1 MRNWVEI
8 VRRRLTA
15 IGGAEPDNTVVEEL
29 ATHLS
34 AIYDDA
40 REEGR
45 TDAEAAT
52 AAMQVLEASDLLKN
66 TIDARRPSLGAL
78 VQQWGRQQP
87 VHTER
92 GSLMFDTVFRDVRHA
107 FRMFVQSPAF
117 ALAAVAA
124 LTLGIAVNTAIFSV
138 VNAVLLRPLPY
149 PAADR
154 IVFYMSTGPNGPG
167 FPAAS
172 PAKFA
177 HFREQTQ
184 VTELASA
191 FNSSLV
197 NYTDGSFPE
206 QLRGGRVSADF
217 FRLFGAQPILG
228 RTFSAEEDRPRGDKV
243 VVLSK
248 TFWETRMKSDPQIV
262 GKAISLG
269 AIPHTVIGVLGD
281 FNVEDLFS
289 PPPQVWTAFQLE
301 PNTSD
306 QGHYFQ
312 SAGLLKEGVSLE
324 QAQARL
330 KTSAADFSA
339 RFKGALGNGGGF
351 SVERV
356 GEVLVRNVRQS
367 LFVLVG
373 AVGFVLLIACANV
386 ANLLLVRATG
396 RKREI
401 AIRAALGG
409 SRGRIIS
416 QVLTE
421 STVLSV
427 IGGALGLAFGVLAIR
442 AMLSINT
449 AGLPRI
455 GQEGVLVGVDWRVLT
470 FTTVL
475 SLATGLIFG
484 LIPALQSSK
493 TDLTTT
499 LKETG
504 GRSGTGF
511 RQNKTRSILVV
522 VEVALALTLLIG
534 SALLIRSAI
543 ALGEVEPGFDANNV
557 LTMRMSIT
565 GPQYD
570 SSQAVDL
577 MIRNGVERLKT
588 VPGVVD
594 AAATCCVP
602 LQGGYGLPFVI
613 VGRPLTEGPF
623 HGGGGWINIT
633 PGYFDVFKIAVKK
646 GRAFS
651 ERDDSVAPPV
661 VIVNE
666 AFANQF
672 FKDQDPLA
680 NRLIIGKG
688 VMREFASETDR
699 QIVGVVS
706 DTRDGGLQQ
715 QPQPAMYIPQAQV
728 PDAANALNLGLA
740 PVGWVVRTAGDP
752 YAASESIQAS
762 LRESTG
768 LPVSQVRSM
777 ADVIIAIDVTSAVQH
792 VADDRLWRV
801 GAVAGRDRH
810 LRLDGVFS
818 RAAHAG
824 NRHSPVARRAGR
836 IGQAHDRGARHAA
849 RDRRGRGRHRGI
861 VGSGAIHACI
871 PVRGGSARSG
881 RVRRRTGP
889 AGRGRVLR
897 RVVAGAQGQQG
908 RSHDSVALRMMASC
922 PASMCTLRCS

>member
-1 MRNWVEI
+1 
-8 VRRRLTA
+8 
-15 IGGAEPDNTVVEEL
+15 
-29 ATHLS
+29 
-34 AIYDDA
+34 
-40 REEGR
+40 
-45 TDAEAAT
+45 
-52 AAMQVLEASDLLKN
+52 
-66 TIDARRPSLGAL
+66 
-78 VQQWGRQQP
+78 
-87 VHTER
+87 
-92 GSLMFDTVFRDVRHA
+92 
-107 FRMFVQSPAF
+107 
-117 ALAAVAA
+117 

-138 VNAVLLRPLPY
+138 VNAVLLRPLPF
-149 PAADR
+149 PQADR

-177 HFREQTQ
+177 HFQQQTQ

-191 FNSSLV
+191 FNSYLV

-217 FRLFGAQPILG
+217 FRLFGAQTVMG

-243 VVLSK
+243 AIVSQA
-248 TFWETRMKSDPQIV
+248 FWQDRLKGDPQII

-269 AIPHTVIGVLGD
+269 GVPHTVIGVLHD
-281 FNVEDLFS
+281 FEIGDLFNQ
-289 PPPQVWTAFQLE
+289 PVQVWVPFQLD

-312 SAGLLKEGVSLE
+312 SAGRLKEGVSLE

-330 KTSAADFSA
+330 KASAADFEA
-339 RFKGALGNGGGF
+339 RFKGALGPQGGF
-351 SVERV
+351 SVERL

-367 LFVLVG
+367 LFVLIG

-421 STVLSV
+421 SMVLSV
-427 IGGALGLAFGVLAIR
+427 IGGALGLLFGVLAIR

-455 GQEGVLVGVDWRVLT
+455 GQDGVLVGIDWRVLG
-470 FTTVL
+470 FTTAV

-484 LIPALQSSK
+484 LIPAIQSSK

-522 VEVALALTLLIG
+522 TEVALALTLLIG
-534 SALLIRSAI
+534 SALLIRSAM
-543 ALGEVEPGFDANNV
+543 ALGRVEPGFDANHV

-565 GPQYD
+565 GPQFA

-577 MIRNGVERLKT
+577 MIRNGADRLKAL
-588 VPGVVD
+588 PGVEN

-613 VGRPLTEGPF
+613 AGRPLTEGPF
-623 HGGGGWINIT
+623 HGGAGWINIT
-633 PGYFDVFKIAVKK
+633 PGYFDVFKIPIRK
-646 GRAFS
+646 GRDFTD
-651 ERDDSVAPPV
+651 RDDSVGPPV
-661 VIVNE
+661 VIINE
-666 AFANQF
+666 AFANEF

-680 NRLIIGKG
+680 QRLTIGRG
-688 VMREFASETDR
+688 VMREFATETER
-699 QIVGVVS
+699 QIIGVVG

-715 QPQPAMYIPQAQV
+715 RPQPAMYIPQAQV

-740 PVGWVVRTAGDP
+740 PVGWVVRTQGDP
-752 YAASESIQAS
+752 YAMSSAIQES
-762 LRESTG
+762 LRQSTG

-777 ADVIIAIDVTSAVQH
+777 AEIVVRSTSRQRFNMWLMTIFGASALLLAAIGIYGLMAYSVEQRTQEIGIRLSLG
-792 VADDRLWRV
+792 ADA
-801 GAVAGRDRH
+801 GAVRRMVIVQGM
-810 LRLDGVFS
+810 RLAVIGVIV
-818 RAAHAG
+818 G
-824 NRHSPVARRAGR
+824 L
-836 IGQAHDRGARHAA
+836 GASWGLAQFMASFLYEVQA
-849 RDRRGRGRHRGI
+849 RDPL
-861 VGSGAIHACI
+861 VF
-871 PVRGGSARSG
+871 
-881 RVRRRTGP
+881 
-889 AGRGRVLR
+889 AGVPILLT
-897 RVVAGAQGQQG
+897 VVAFLAVVLPAL
-908 RSHDSVALRMMASC
+908 RASKVDPIVALRYE
-922 PASMCTLRCS
+922 